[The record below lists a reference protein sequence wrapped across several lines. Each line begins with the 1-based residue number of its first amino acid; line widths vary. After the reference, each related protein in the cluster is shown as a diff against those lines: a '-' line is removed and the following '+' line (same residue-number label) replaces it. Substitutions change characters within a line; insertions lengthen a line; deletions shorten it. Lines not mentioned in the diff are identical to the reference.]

1 LREEG
6 INTVPR
12 GGKPLKIL
20 LWHGYLLTGTGSNL
34 YTANLAREW
43 RALGQDVLV
52 LCQDRAA
59 ATYSFVDAAGDFA
72 PTNDDFSVVDTGA
85 PRARGRAVVARPDIG
100 SILPVY
106 VYDEYAGFVAKRFVD
121 LDEAELEQYTR
132 ANITALV
139 TAIQRHEPDA
149 IITGHEVMG
158 PYIASEACRSTG
170 TEYVAKLHGSGLE
183 YAVKLQERY
192 LRYAVE
198 GLGAAKAI
206 TGGSRYMIK
215 AASDVIPGWVER
227 AEVVSPGA
235 DIDLFKPLPRD
246 ASGPP
251 VVGYV
256 GKFIRAKGVHNFFSA
271 LGLTDIPGLQAVA
284 VGFGGYEAGLKALWR
299 AMQNGDRAEVAR
311 LARQGDDEP
320 LTDLLSFL
328 DSLDDDRAFFA
339 RVAEIPMEWPGRLEH
354 EPLAKVLP
362 HWDVLVV
369 PSIIPEAFGMV
380 AAEAA
385 ACGVLP
391 VVPRHSG
398 IGEIGAIL
406 EAELGAEGILT
417 FDPNDP
423 IADQARTVQRLLS
436 MPEEGLTAIRETV
449 TDVARRLWSWKRTA
463 TRLLELV

>member
-1 LREEG
+1 M
-6 INTVPR
+6 
-12 GGKPLKIL
+12 KIL

-43 RALGQDVLV
+43 RTGGQDVLV

-132 ANITALV
+132 ANIAALV

-170 TEYVAKLHGSGLE
+170 TEYVVKLHGSGLE

-192 LRYAVE
+192 LRYAIE

-215 AASDVIPGWVER
+215 AASGAIPGWVER

-246 ASGPP
+246 ASKPP
-251 VVGYV
+251 IVGYV
-256 GKFIRAKGVHNFFSA
+256 GKFIRAKGVHNFLSA
-271 LGLTDIPGLQAVA
+271 LGLTDISGLQAVA
-284 VGFGGYEAGLKALWR
+284 IGFGGYEAGLRTLWNAL
-299 AMQNGDRAEVAR
+299 QKGDRAEVTR
-311 LARQGDDEP
+311 LAHQGDDAP
-320 LTDLLSFL
+320 LHDLIRFL
-328 DSLDDDRAFFA
+328 DSLDDDAGFFA
-339 RVAEIPMEWPGRLEH
+339 RIADIPLEWPGRLDH
-354 EPLAKVLP
+354 EPLAEILP
-362 HWDVLVV
+362 HWDLLVV
-369 PSIIPEAFGMV
+369 PSIVPEAFGMV

-398 IGEIGAIL
+398 IGEIGATL
-406 EAELGAEGILT
+406 EAELGVEGLLT
-417 FDPNDP
+417 FDPGNP
-423 IADQARTVQRLLS
+423 IVDQARTVQRLLS
-436 MPEEGLTAIRETV
+436 MPEEELRVVRETV